1 MFGNPSMEF
10 NLMIRFEDRVRD
22 VIKRTSCKIR
32 ENGQNRKHDKTV
44 GNFNCRYRLR
54 WMLGN

>member
-1 MFGNPSMEF
+1 MFGNPSMRF

-22 VIKRTSCKIR
+22 KKETSCKIR
-32 ENGQNRKHDKTV
+32 ENGQTRKHDKTV
-44 GNFNCRYRLR
+44 GCFNNRYRLR